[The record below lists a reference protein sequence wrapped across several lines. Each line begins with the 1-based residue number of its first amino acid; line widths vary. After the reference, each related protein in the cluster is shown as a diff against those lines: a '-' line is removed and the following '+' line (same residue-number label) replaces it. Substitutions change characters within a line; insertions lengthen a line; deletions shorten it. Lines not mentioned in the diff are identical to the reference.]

1 VWIKVCGLACR
12 AGATGEP
19 GQYRKEGIVGPEEAM
34 SHSTIDL
41 DDALVAEAAEILGT
55 TTKRATVNGA
65 LAEFVAAVKRQR
77 FMDMLEDGVFSD
89 LGDPEVMAKAWR

>member
-1 VWIKVCGLACR
+1 VSDSGTIFGGIDAYWKEEIVCL
-12 AGATGEP
+12 ED
-19 GQYRKEGIVGPEEAM
+19 AM
-34 SHSTIDL
+34 SRTMIDL
-41 DDALVAEAAEILGT
+41 DDALIAEAAEILGT

-65 LAEFVAAVKRQR
+65 LAEFVAAAKRQR

>member
-1 VWIKVCGLACR
+1 MSGSDTTA
-12 AGATGEP
+12 
-19 GQYRKEGIVGPEEAM
+19 EGIHAYWQEGNVCLEDAM
-34 SHSTIDL
+34 SRTMIDL
-41 DDALVAEAAEILGT
+41 DDALIAEAAEILGT

-65 LAEFVAAVKRQR
+65 LAEFVAAAKRQR

>member
-1 VWIKVCGLACR
+1 M
-12 AGATGEP
+12 
-19 GQYRKEGIVGPEEAM
+19 EEAM
-34 SHSTIDL
+34 SRTMIDL
-41 DDALVAEAAEILGT
+41 DDALIAEAAEILGT

-65 LAEFVAAVKRQR
+65 LAEFVAAAKRQR